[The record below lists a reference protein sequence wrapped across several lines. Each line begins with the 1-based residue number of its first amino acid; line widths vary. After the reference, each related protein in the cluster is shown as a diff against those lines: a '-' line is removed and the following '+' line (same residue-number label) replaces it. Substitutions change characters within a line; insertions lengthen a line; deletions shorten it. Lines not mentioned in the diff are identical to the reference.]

1 MENTARKVIDKMFE
15 AFAQQNIDEV
25 VNTFS
30 EDAIL
35 IHHGT
40 QIMPSAKFAG
50 REGARMFFEFN
61 INALETV
68 YFRPTEFIETADQVI
83 ILGSEHFISKQDR
96 SEMKNKWVQIYT
108 VKDGLIAKMEEFATS
123 AAPENYG
130 GNAKME
136 A

>member
-15 AFAQQNIDEV
+15 AFAQQDIDAV

-30 EDAIL
+30 EDAVL

-40 QIMPSAKFAG
+40 QIMPSAKFEG
-50 REGARMFFEFN
+50 RAGARMFFEFN

-68 YFRPTEFIETADQVI
+68 YFRPSEFIETSDKVI
-83 ILGSEHFISKQDR
+83 ILGSEHFISKEDR
-96 SEMKNKWVQIYT
+96 SEMKNKWVQIYS
-108 VKDGLIAKMEEFATS
+108 VKDGFITKMEEFATS
-123 AAPENYG
+123 AAPESYG